1 MFRPL
6 ALLTAETSS
15 GKECHSFYRSFSH
28 LEESDDIGN
37 PPSGTAVRL
46 EPLVLRAMHITHF
59 KCSNQRALFNCL
71 TKPRKVSF
79 IDYTKNLRR
88 GGSRVFSRGGGGF
101 SKYFGKFCPT
111 FFRSTKMIFRAL
123 PKHYKDRVL
132 SKFSAQQAAK
142 LWRNRPKIAVSGTF
156 SKMFTK
162 KPRFFGARSSLKF
175 SVYWRQ
181 RLLLKNF

>member
-1 MFRPL
+1 
-6 ALLTAETSS
+6 
-15 GKECHSFYRSFSH
+15 
-28 LEESDDIGN
+28 
-37 PPSGTAVRL
+37 
-46 EPLVLRAMHITHF
+46 MHITHF
-59 KCSNQRALFNCL
+59 KCSNQRVLFNCL
-71 TKPRKVSF
+71 TKPRKVSS
-79 IDYTKNLRR
+79 IDFTNNLGR
-88 GGSRVFSRGGGGF
+88 GGSRVFSRGGGRIFKIFWKILSNFF
-101 SKYFGKFCPT
+101 SVD
-111 FFRSTKMIFRAL
+111 RNDFRAL

-132 SKFSAQQAAK
+132 SKCSAQQAAK